1 MSSFVEPFLPENLD
15 RAFIKRENKKK
26 NDTEIKIFNNL
37 DGLFNYLTAPNI
49 RHKVKHPLFLALKFS
64 HCVKL
69 YYNTSI
75 LPGVKSEQLLESLQ
89 KKLTKEHCTVKP
101 MNAMGNNLDDK
112 FFILFVEESPDNFK
126 HKKINEAIESL
137 ACPSLGII
145 FNLNR

>member
-1 MSSFVEPFLPENLD
+1 MNEDEEIPKILNATISPPIFVDSRKSARDSQIMLEKKMSSFVEPFLPENLD

-75 LPGVKSEQLLESLQ
+75 LPGIKSE
-89 KKLTKEHCTVKP
+89 
-101 MNAMGNNLDDK
+101 
-112 FFILFVEESPDNFK
+112 
-126 HKKINEAIESL
+126 
-137 ACPSLGII
+137 
-145 FNLNR
+145 